1 MSDHATTIVADLVHA
16 NSPSGEDVVVGDA
29 KTLKEWCE
37 DMENAYPWYRPS
49 KIAPKDSVLVAIA
62 MILIDLANEAKES
75 SVRERSGE
83 PNEHLTITLD
93 HVEITEMD
101 EKTTARIIAVE
112 DMSGRSTT
120 TAWEHDRGQLLAL
133 AKHLLTGRYLGKHI
147 PKDLKTYIEEV
158 DMNVTSLDVDSF
170 IEEML
175 VLVNRERSKVRY
187 TWHVC
192 TAVANKATKPALNL
206 VRIAAGAAGNGV
218 KMLCNIQ

>member
-1 MSDHATTIVADLVHA
+1 MWDHATTVVADLVHT
-16 NSPSGEDVVVGDA
+16 NSSSGDDVVGGDA
-29 KTLKEWCE
+29 KTVKEWCQE
-37 DMENAYPWYRPS
+37 MEKAYPWYRPS

-75 SVRERSGE
+75 SARERSGE
-83 PNEHLTITLD
+83 PREHLSITLD
-93 HVEITEMD
+93 HVEITTVD
-101 EKTTARIIAVE
+101 GKTTARIIVVE

-120 TAWEHDRGQLLAL
+120 TTWEHDRDQLLAL
-133 AKHLLTGRYLGKHI
+133 AKHLLIGRYLGKHI

-158 DMNVTSLDVDSF
+158 DMKVTSLDVDSF

-175 VLVNRERSKVRY
+175 ALVNRERSKVRY

-192 TAVANKATKPALNL
+192 TAVADKATKPALHF

-218 KMLCNIQ
+218 KMLCSIQ